1 MRLYACIVYTAEVQW
16 WRCQAVILT
25 QSLNHESLTAVNTRF
40 NNNTISKNETDSQVI
55 NTLLPIKQAS
65 KYVSKKHL

>member
-1 MRLYACIVYTAEVQW
+1 MYCIYSGGTVVTVSGRDFDSVAQP
-16 WRCQAVILT
+16 RIT
-25 QSLNHESLTAVNTRF
+25 LTAVTTRF